1 LPLACQQFEPNNRR
15 SSEATFMPGRS
26 RQGVGVKMPAG
37 SEEEL
42 EAALL
47 REYLRSNSVAA
58 LARSLAARIDDGRSA
73 EEFIA
78 AAQGGAG

>member
-1 LPLACQQFEPNNRR
+1 
-15 SSEATFMPGRS
+15 MPGRS
-26 RQGVGVKMPAG
+26 RQGARVRMSAR

-78 AAQGGAG
+78 AAQGGAA

>member
-1 LPLACQQFEPNNRR
+1 
-15 SSEATFMPGRS
+15 MPER
-26 RQGVGVKMPAG
+26 PDD
-37 SEEEL
+37 EL

-47 REYLRSNSVAA
+47 REYLRSHSVAA

-78 AAQGGAG
+78 AAEGRVT